1 MEGKSLV
8 LQEGEWKERVQ
19 CFVSTA
25 GEKIPVCR
33 FTTVLSFVCL
43 FVFCWQGSWTESPT
57 QDWEDCKE
65 FMSSSGVMKNV
76 FSGFR
81 LVVVR
86 LSGTVGN
93 KVHDKVEAHIKKWEG
108 LLLCH

>member
-1 MEGKSLV
+1 
-8 LQEGEWKERVQ
+8 
-19 CFVSTA
+19 
-25 GEKIPVCR
+25 
-33 FTTVLSFVCL
+33 
-43 FVFCWQGSWTESPT
+43 
-57 QDWEDCKE
+57 
-65 FMSSSGVMKNV
+65 MSSSGVMKNV